1 MKMPD
6 VSWPATVTPVLGD
19 RADDVAGKLADAVAE
34 RLKQAL
40 DTRERASLAVSGGST
55 PKPFFEKLRE
65 KPLDWS
71 RIDITLADE
80 RWVPTDSAD
89 SNERLLRETLL
100 QGPAAAARFVGMKQ
114 RHDSANAGQPL
125 AEEALAELAWPLDV
139 LVLGMG
145 NDGHTASLFPDAP
158 EIDRALDVSLADRC
172 MALHPASQSQARLSL
187 TRATLENAGWI
198 ALHLKGQDKL
208 DTVMAAIDDMKSV
221 REMPI
226 RAFLGAGLTLFWS
239 P

>member
-1 MKMPD
+1 MKMPEID
-6 VSWPATVTPVLGD
+6 WPPTITPELGEQ
-19 RADDVAGKLADAVAE
+19 ADAVASRLADAVAE
-34 RLKQAL
+34 RLESAL
-40 DTRERASLAVSGGST
+40 KTKERASLAVSGGST

-71 RIDITLADE
+71 RVDITLADE
-80 RWVPTDSAD
+80 RWVPTDSTD

-100 QGPAAAARFVGMKQ
+100 QDAASEARFISLKQ

-125 AEEALAELAWPLDV
+125 AEEALADMIWPLDV

-158 EIDRALDVSLADRC
+158 EIDRALEESLPDRC
-172 MALHPASQSQARLSL
+172 MALHPASQPQPRLSL
-187 TRATLENAGWI
+187 TRSALAGAEWI
-198 ALHLKGQDKL
+198 ALHLRGQDKM
-208 DTVMAAIDDMKSV
+208 DTLQRAIADMNAV

-226 RAFLGAGLTLFWS
+226 RAFLSAGVSLYWS